1 MSVREEGISTQSTP
15 QIASNSKQYSYHRVG
30 RRETVETIARKYGV
44 TTKEIRQWNGLGHKG
59 IRSGMRII
67 VGVKETAAAKERT
80 PLDSVSLT
88 NKAIPTP
95 SSKEPSK
102 SETNQGSKGKKTT
115 PKTHTINKGETLHSI
130 SRKYDI
136 PLDELRQINHI
147 KGNNIKVGQTIKVS
161 K

>member
-1 MSVREEGISTQSTP
+1 MSVREEGISAQSTP

-30 RRETVETIARKYGV
+30 RRETVETIAHKYGV

-67 VGVKETAAAKERT
+67 IGVKETAAKERT
-80 PLDSVSLT
+80 AVADST
-88 NKAIPTP
+88 NISSKTITSAPA
-95 SSKEPSK
+95 SKEPSK
-102 SETNQGSKGKKTT
+102 SEVQGNKAKKA
-115 PKTHTINKGETLHSI
+115 PKTHTISKGETLHAI

-136 PLDELRQINHI
+136 SLDELRQINHI

>member
-1 MSVREEGISTQSTP
+1 MSVREEGVSIQSTP

-80 PLDSVSLT
+80 AVIDST
-88 NKAIPTP
+88 NISSKAITSAPV
-95 SSKEPSK
+95 SKEPSK
-102 SETNQGSKGKKTT
+102 SETPKSKAKKA
-115 PKTHTINKGETLHSI
+115 PKTHTIKKGETLHAI

-136 PLDELRQINHI
+136 PLDELKQINHI
-147 KGNNIKVGQTIKVS
+147 KGNNIQIGQTIKVS

>member
-1 MSVREEGISTQSTP
+1 MSVREEGVSTQSTP

-44 TTKEIRQWNGLGHKG
+44 TTKEIRQWNGLGRKG

-67 VGVKETAAAKERT
+67 VGVKETAASKERT
-80 PLDSVSLT
+80 AVADST
-88 NKAIPTP
+88 NISSKAITSTP
-95 SSKEPSK
+95 ASKEVSK
-102 SETNQGSKGKKTT
+102 SETPKSQAKKA
-115 PKTHTINKGETLHSI
+115 PKTHKIKKGETLHAI

-136 PLDELRQINHI
+136 PLDELKQINHI
-147 KGNNIKVGQTIKVS
+147 KGNNIQIGQTIKVS